1 LTVIPEDASV
11 SFDAGNPVAVGVD
24 EPDGDSDPFTL
35 TVIVEETEPDL
46 PAGAGMAGDIGLAH
60 VTMSLSPVGPGSPV
74 AGTCAPSG
82 TSGTGYDAVL
92 TVDCTFDDVPVNTY
106 VAAATVN
113 GDYYI
118 GAGEDV
124 LVVYDPSLGFTTGGG
139 WFYWPD
145 TTDEA
150 TEYAGDKTNVGYTMS
165 YNKKGKKVKGN
176 LVMIR
181 HLADGSNYRI
191 KSNAISGLA
200 LGTGNDGEDFGW
212 ASFSGKSTYR
222 EPGWA
227 DAEGNHT
234 FVVYVEDH
242 GTPGADADRFWIELR
257 DKDGAVVTASSML
270 DPADANAVLLGGG
283 NIVVPHDGGKGND
296 KGRGN

>member
-1 LTVIPEDASV
+1 
-11 SFDAGNPVAVGVD
+11 
-24 EPDGDSDPFTL
+24 
-35 TVIVEETEPDL
+35 
-46 PAGAGMAGDIGLAH
+46 
-60 VTMSLSPVGPGSPV
+60 
-74 AGTCAPSG
+74 
-82 TSGTGYDAVL
+82 
-92 TVDCTFDDVPVNTY
+92 
-106 VAAATVN
+106 
-113 GDYYI
+113 
-118 GAGEDV
+118 
-124 LVVYDPSLGFTTGGG
+124 
-139 WFYWPD
+139 
-145 TTDEA
+145 
-150 TEYAGDKTNVGYTMS
+150 
-165 YNKKGKKVKGN
+165 
-176 LVMIR
+176 VMIR

-283 NIVVPHDGGKGND
+283 NIVVPHDGGKGNG